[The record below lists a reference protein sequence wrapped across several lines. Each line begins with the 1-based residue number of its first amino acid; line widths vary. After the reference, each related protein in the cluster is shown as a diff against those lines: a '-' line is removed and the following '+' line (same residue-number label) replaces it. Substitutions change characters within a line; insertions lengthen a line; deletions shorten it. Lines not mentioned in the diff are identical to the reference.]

1 MLGGLLVPE
10 VSIVEKILR
19 SVVIYLFL
27 LLAFRFTGKRQIGQ
41 LTPFDL
47 VVLLIIS
54 NVLQNAII
62 GPDNSVGGGLIGA
75 IVILALNALV
85 VEVTYRS
92 KRARRILEASPTVL
106 IHNGRILHDA
116 LARERITLED
126 LHAAMRRAGVL
137 DASGVRVAVLE
148 ENGGIS
154 VIPHTTTGP
163 TATTFQNN

>member
-1 MLGGLLVPE
+1 MLGLLVPE
-10 VSIVEKILR
+10 VSVVEKIVR

-27 LLAFRFTGKRQIGQ
+27 LLAFRFSGKRQIGQ

-47 VVLLIIS
+47 VVLLVIS

-75 IVILALNALV
+75 VVILALNALV
-85 VEVTYRS
+85 VEVTFRS
-92 KRARRILEASPTVL
+92 KRARRVLEASPTIL
-106 IHNGRILHDA
+106 IHNGRVLHES
-116 LARERITLED
+116 LNRERITLED

-137 DASGVRVAVLE
+137 DVSHVRVAVLE

-154 VIPHTTTGP
+154 VIPHPTPGP
-163 TATTFQNN
+163 TATTF

>member
-1 MLGGLLVPE
+1 MLGLFVPE
-10 VSIVEKILR
+10 VSVVEKIVR

-27 LLAFRFTGKRQIGQ
+27 LAAFRFGGKRQIGQ

-47 VVLLIIS
+47 VVLLVIS

-75 IVILALNALV
+75 VVILALNAVV
-85 VEVTYRS
+85 VEITFRS
-92 KRARRILEASPTVL
+92 KRARRVLEASPTVL
-106 IHNGRILHDA
+106 IHNGRVLHES
-116 LARERITLED
+116 LNRERITLED

-137 DASGVRVAVLE
+137 DVSHVRVAVLE

-154 VIPHTTTGP
+154 VIPHTTAGP
-163 TATTFQNN
+163 TATTF